1 MGNGKVGNGSWFLGM
16 VLMLL
21 VVAGVEVNPGLLMEQ
36 EKIDQ
41 ILKQV
46 KN

>member
-1 MGNGKVGNGSWFLGM
+1 
-16 VLMLL
+16 VLVLL
-21 VVAGVEVNPGLLMEQ
+21 VVARVEVNPGPLMEQ
-36 EKIDQ
+36 DKIDQ